1 MPTILDIGMAI
12 LGKKIKMTMT
22 FTKIN
27 YSDIDQTIFEECF
40 TKSLPYLEADKPNI
54 VWEEF
59 GLTKSS
65 STADKLNGMKTAYA
79 DHQANDVIFKVDIDG
94 RIVCYSCGM
103 REHQGDR
110 MFSHELDL
118 MREDASGSQGWSY
131 TAEYNTKWNEFYKS
145 QSDDCLTSSVWV
157 VEGSSME
164 KAYNDS
170 VFAGWITFTNSV
182 TLENHHGYRYKKLV
196 VTFKV

>member
-1 MPTILDIGMAI
+1 VRTTLDIGMAI

-27 YSDIDQTIFEECF
+27 YNDIDQTIFEECF

-94 RIVCYSCGM
+94 RIVNYGCGR
-103 REHQGDR
+103 REQSGDR
-110 MFSHELDL
+110 MFSHELDFF
-118 MREDASGSQGWSY
+118 REDASGSQGWCYS
-131 TAEYNTKWNEFYKS
+131 TEYHQKIDAFYKS
-145 QSDDCLTSSVWV
+145 VSDNCVTSSVWV
-157 VEGSSME
+157 VQGSSME
-164 KAYNDS
+164 KSYGDAVNG
-170 VFAGWITFTNSV
+170 GWLDYANPE
-182 TLENHHGYRYKKLV
+182 TLENYHGHRYKKLV